1 MEVMRKLTCEEA
13 VREFFAYLDRALS
26 GEVLEALETHLRECL
41 DCCDRL
47 QFSRRFDHVVKARL
61 AEGTMPADVEERLR
75 ERLAKLAVDAT
86 ADS

>member
-1 MEVMRKLTCEEA
+1 MTRTPRISCEEA

-26 GEVLEALETHLRECL
+26 GEALDVLEAHLRDCL

-47 QFSRRFDHVVKARL
+47 QFSRQVDSVVKARL
-61 AEGTMPADVEERLR
+61 AEGAVPDGVEDRLR
-75 ERLAKLAVDAT
+75 MRLAKLGIGES